1 MEVFLKFLLLSS
13 KNVLEEFIL
22 NNLRASPLVG
32 LKTVLSIE
40 FFSRSSLSARS
51 SGSCVVMGISVL

>member
-1 MEVFLKFLLLSS
+1 MEVFLM
-13 KNVLEEFIL
+13 NVLEEFIL

-32 LKTVLSIE
+32 LKTVLSTE

-51 SGSCVVMGISVL
+51 SGSRGVMGISVL